1 MYNLIYST
9 KFKKDIKL
17 CQKRNYDFSTFKKI
31 ITLLE
36 TNETIPTNYKPHIL
50 GGNFSN
56 YREGHIKPDWIL
68 IWTQDD
74 ENKEI
79 YLKNKFPIRNSIKSF

>member
-1 MYNLIYST
+1 MFNLIYSS

-17 CQKRNYDFSTFKKI
+17 CQKRNYDFTEFKNVI
-31 ITLLE
+31 ELLE
-36 TNETIPTNYKPHIL
+36 DTGKLPTKYKPHIL
-50 GGNFSN
+50 SGDFSKHW
-56 YREGHIKPDWIL
+56 ECHIKPDCLL

-79 YLKNKFPIRNSIKSF
+79 YIVRTGTHSDLF

>member
-1 MYNLIYST
+1 MFNLIYSS

-17 CQKRNYDFSTFKKI
+17 CQKRNYDFTEFKNVI
-31 ITLLE
+31 ELLE
-36 TNETIPTNYKPHIL
+36 DTGKLPTKYKPHIL
-50 GGNFSN
+50 SGDFSKHW
-56 YREGHIKPDWIL
+56 ECHIKPDWLL

-79 YLKNKFPIRNSIKSF
+79 YIVRTGTHSDLF

>member
-36 TNETIPTNYKPHIL
+36 KNGTIPPNYKPHIL
-50 GGNFSN
+50 SGNFSN
-56 YREGHIKPDWIL
+56 HWECHIKPDWIL

-79 YLKNKFPIRNSIKSF
+79 YLVRTGTNSDLF